1 MQTPPLLILLGWSA
15 RTELYPS
22 ISSRPSSFED
32 SRYVS
37 DEHIKSCLYTE
48 IHAFNCVTFEK
59 IWADKLFKSTMAD
72 RIVLS
77 GFSLKVFKISLDMG
91 LVQDSHGTVKDQKYT
106 EKL

>member
-1 MQTPPLLILLGWSA
+1 
-15 RTELYPS
+15 
-22 ISSRPSSFED
+22 
-32 SRYVS
+32 
-37 DEHIKSCLYTE
+37 
-48 IHAFNCVTFEK
+48 
-59 IWADKLFKSTMAD
+59 MAD